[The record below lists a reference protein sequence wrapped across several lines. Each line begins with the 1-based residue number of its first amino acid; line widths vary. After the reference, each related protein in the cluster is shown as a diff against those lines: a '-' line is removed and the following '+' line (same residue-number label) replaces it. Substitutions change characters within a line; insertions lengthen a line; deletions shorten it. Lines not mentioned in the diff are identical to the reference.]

1 VVYEV
6 SGKFSVA
13 FKATRT
19 PVYGRVVKQLEV
31 VGPHLCDICSEVD
44 LDTPS
49 WKITNWGL
57 KCTSLEDNG
66 VALERGCKRLRS
78 QIERESTWGLLFEL
92 VGRINLYS
100 NIQSLSRL
108 AYSDIIN

>member
-1 VVYEV
+1 VLYEV
-6 SGKFSVA
+6 CGKFSVA

-19 PVYGRVVKQLEV
+19 LVYGCLVKQSEV

-49 WKITNWGL
+49 EYNQLGAEMYQPERQEFT
-57 KCTSLEDNG
+57 
-66 VALERGCKRLRS
+66 LERGCKRLRS
-78 QIERESTWGLLFEL
+78 QLERESTWGLLFEL
-92 VGRINLYS
+92 VRRINLYS
-100 NIQSLSRL
+100 NIQSLSGL